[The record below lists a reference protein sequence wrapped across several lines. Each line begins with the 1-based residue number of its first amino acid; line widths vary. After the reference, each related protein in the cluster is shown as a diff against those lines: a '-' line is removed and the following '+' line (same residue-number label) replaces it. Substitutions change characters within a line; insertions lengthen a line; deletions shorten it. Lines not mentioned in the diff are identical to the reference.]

1 MSSRVVHLH
10 VDRIVV
16 DGLPASAQQRFIKAL
31 KSGLTEMAENG
42 IPPGLSVG
50 KRSISSLDA
59 GQLPRGAS
67 GERAAGQVLRAIQ
80 QNLSSAR
87 VSNSEAKG
95 NG

>member
-1 MSSRVVHLH
+1 MSSRALHLH
-10 VDRIVV
+10 IDRIVV
-16 DGLPASAQQRFIKAL
+16 AGLPASAQQRFVQAL

-50 KRSISSLDA
+50 KRRISFLDA

>member
-1 MSSRVVHLH
+1 MSSRVLHLH
-10 VDRIVV
+10 IDRIVV
-16 DGLPASAQQRFIKAL
+16 DGLPASAQQRFVRAL

-42 IPPGLSVG
+42 IPPGLSAG
-50 KRSISSLDA
+50 KRRISSLDA
-59 GQLPRGAS
+59 GQLARGAS
-67 GERAAGQVLRAIQ
+67 GEQAAGQVLRAIQ

>member
-1 MSSRVVHLH
+1 MSSRVLYLH
-10 VDRIVV
+10 IDRIVV
-16 DGLPASAQQRFIKAL
+16 DGLPASAQQRFTRAL
-31 KSGLTEMAENG
+31 KRGLTEMAENG
-42 IPPGLSVG
+42 IPPGLTAG
-50 KRSISSLDA
+50 KRRISSLEA

-67 GERAAGQVLRAIQ
+67 GERAAGQVLRVIQ